1 MSKKR
6 CKVTVEFDLEVSEC
20 KRSSPVEITQE
31 IIDIF
36 NENTWISFK
45 NVCEQLK
52 IDGQWKDCY
61 FQTDNIEMSEIV
73 LVEDDEL
80 N

>member
-6 CKVTVEFDLEVSEC
+6 CKVTVEFDLKVSEC
-20 KRSSPVEITQE
+20 NRNRSSPVEITQE
-31 IIDIF
+31 LIDIF
-36 NENTWISFK
+36 KENTWISLQ

-61 FQTDNIEMSEIV
+61 FQTNNIEMIEISP
-73 LVEDDEL
+73 VE
-80 N
+80 NA

>member
-20 KRSSPVEITQE
+20 KRSRPVEITQDT
-31 IIDIF
+31 IDIF
-36 NENTWISFK
+36 KENTWISFK

-52 IDGQWKDCY
+52 INGQWKDCY
-61 FQTDNIEMSEIV
+61 FQTGNIEMSEISP
-73 LVEDDEL
+73 VEDA
-80 N
+80 

>member
-20 KRSSPVEITQE
+20 KRGRPVEITQDT
-31 IIDIF
+31 IDIF
-36 NENTWISFK
+36 KENTWIFFK

-52 IDGQWKDCY
+52 IDDWWKDCY
-61 FQTDNIEMSEIV
+61 FQTDNIEMSEISP
-73 LVEDDEL
+73 VEDA
-80 N
+80 

>member
-6 CKVTVEFDLEVSEC
+6 CKVTVEFDLEMSEC
-20 KRSSPVEITQE
+20 QRSSPVEITQE

-52 IDGQWKDCY
+52 INGQWKDCY
-61 FQTDNIEMSEIV
+61 FQTDNIEMPEIV
-73 LVEDDEL
+73 PVEDAEL